1 MAAYFNTDELKT
13 AMTNLIKQ
21 YIDECEEC
29 QELSQDCI
37 DLIRHNFLAEYAVY
51 NPDNN
56 SIEVG
61 IDVSE
66 DSSEYPELEVYTIPL
81 TDAQIRISNSFR
93 QNAEDLE
100 FYGKLLN
107 KQKGIQS
114 SSIVVMQ

>member
-21 YIDECEEC
+21 YINNCEEC
-29 QELSQDCI
+29 DELSQDCI

-51 NPDNN
+51 NAANK

-61 IDVSE
+61 IDVSNVNA
-66 DSSEYPELEVYTIPL
+66 EYPELEVYTIPL
-81 TDAQIRISNSFR
+81 KDAQIRISNSFR
-93 QNAEDLE
+93 QNDEDLE

-107 KQKGIQS
+107 KQKGIGTS
-114 SSIVVMQ
+114 SVVLMR